1 MDTFCM
7 VFVSRRDDN
16 SGRLPGRERVGGG
29 VGVGVAAGWERA
41 ADELAVAAD
50 KERQMNW
57 RLQPIESLRGRRV
70 DWLDGAKAFARA
82 GLRTA
87 YACVDC

>member
-16 SGRLPGRERVGGG
+16 SGRMPGRERVGGG

-50 KERQMNW
+50 KERQMN
-57 RLQPIESLRGRRV
+57 
-70 DWLDGAKAFARA
+70 
-82 GLRTA
+82 
-87 YACVDC
+87 

>member
-16 SGRLPGRERVGGG
+16 SGRLPGRDRVGGG
-29 VGVGVAAGWERA
+29 VEVGVAAGWERA

-57 RLQPIESLRGRRV
+57 RLQPIESLGAGNLIGSTERRR
-70 DWLDGAKAFARA
+70 LPGPA
-82 GLRTA
+82 
-87 YACVDC
+87 